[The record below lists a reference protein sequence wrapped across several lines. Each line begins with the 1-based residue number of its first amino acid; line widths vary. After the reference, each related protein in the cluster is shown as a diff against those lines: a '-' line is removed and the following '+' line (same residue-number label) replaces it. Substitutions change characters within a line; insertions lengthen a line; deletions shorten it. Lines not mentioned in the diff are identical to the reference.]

1 MEGIEAEGIV
11 VSQFGE
17 PSVLEF
23 KKITLRA
30 VGADEVWAFYSSRIR
45 PIHQNI
51 KQILV
56 AIKAVGVNPGN

>member
-30 VGADEVWAFYSSRIR
+30 VGADEV
-45 PIHQNI
+45 
-51 KQILV
+51 
-56 AIKAVGVNPGN
+56 